1 MRRRNKTLGPGR
13 EVALTRRHHAMSIAS
28 LLALLAVLV
37 SVVSASS
44 PIPYD
49 LAVPR
54 HGSAVPGHG
63 SALSCALVQGDQ
75 PIANAGDNQTVVVG
89 STVILNASG
98 SQPSDGATIVNYT
111 WSIELPSQTGGGI
124 ELRYGELT
132 DFVANKTGLYVANL
146 TIRDSNNLTDWN
158 IAYVVAKEK
167 PKTFVETY
175 LVYILIEG
183 GLAACALYGLVVAVQ
198 RRLHGLPIISV
209 SAREKF
215 KLSLN
220 KLDNVNR
227 QLLRN
232 PMGLIGAV
240 LLTGFLLMAAL
251 GPMFAPYDIKKI
263 EPENKFQKPS
273 DTHLLGTDQQGVDI
287 FSELLVGARTSII
300 VGIFSAIIASFLGAA
315 VGLYSG
321 YVGGWKDEVTMRLN
335 DIVLSIPWLVL
346 MIVVAALVG
355 KIDLLGIILII
366 GLTGW
371 SYTARMVRAQVL
383 SIRERQFVERAKS
396 IGATDLQI
404 IRRHIFPNT
413 FPLVFANTIL
423 TVAMAILSEATLSYL
438 RLRPEDAETWGKM
451 LSYASESSALK
462 IGLQGWILV
471 PGICIVLL
479 VLAFTLLGYALDEI
493 LNPKLRRR

>member
-1 MRRRNKTLGPGR
+1 M
-13 EVALTRRHHAMSIAS
+13 
-28 LLALLAVLV
+28 
-37 SVVSASS
+37 
-44 PIPYD
+44 
-49 LAVPR
+49 
-54 HGSAVPGHG
+54 
-63 SALSCALVQGDQ
+63 LSFALVLGDQ
-75 PIANAGDNQTVVVG
+75 PVANAGDNQTVLVG
-89 STVILNASG
+89 STVILNGSN

-111 WSIELPSQTGGGI
+111 WTIDLPSQAGGGTEI
-124 ELRYGELT
+124 RYGEVTSFL
-132 DFVANKTGLYVANL
+132 ANKTGLYVANL
-146 TIRDSNNLTDWN
+146 TVLDSNNLTDWS
-158 IAYVVAKEK
+158 IAYVVVNEK
-167 PKTFVETY
+167 PMTFIETY
-175 LVYILIEG
+175 WIYILIG
-183 GLAACALYGLVVAVQ
+183 VPLASYALLSLFKAI
-198 RRLHGLPIISV
+198 RRKSRGMPIIPV

-215 KLSLN
+215 RLSLN
-220 KLDNVNR
+220 KLGNVNR

-232 PMGLIGAV
+232 PMGLAGAV
-240 LLTGFLLMAAL
+240 LLTAFLLMATF
-251 GPMFAPYDIKKI
+251 GPIFAPYDIKKI

-273 DTHLLGTDQQGVDI
+273 QAHWLGTDQQGVDI
-287 FSELLVGARTSII
+287 FSELLVGARTSIV
-300 VGIFSAIIASFLGAA
+300 VGIFSAVIASFLGAA

-383 SIRERQFVERAKS
+383 SIRERQFVERAKA
-396 IGATDLQI
+396 IGATDMQI
-404 IRRHIFPNT
+404 IRRHVFPNT